1 MTTNRNSR
9 VFESNVK
16 AVPLYGSET
25 WQLTRGLKKKL
36 HVLSNGALE
45 IGGLDEYTMKSFQ
58 DKQGVAIC
66 KAGDKTKEF
75 EFGLATCLGDK
86 TGT

>member
-1 MTTNRNSR
+1 M
-9 VFESNVK
+9 
-16 AVPLYGSET
+16 PLYGSET

-36 HVLSNGALE
+36 HVLSNRALK

-58 DKQGVAIC
+58 DKQGVPTG
-66 KAGDKTKEF
+66 KAGDKKKEL
-75 EFGLATCLGDK
+75 EFGLATCQGDK